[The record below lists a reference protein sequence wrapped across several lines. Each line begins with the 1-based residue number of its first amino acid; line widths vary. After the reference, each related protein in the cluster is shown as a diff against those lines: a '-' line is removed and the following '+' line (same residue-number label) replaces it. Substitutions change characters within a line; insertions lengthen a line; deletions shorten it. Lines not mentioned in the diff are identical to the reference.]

1 MESSIPPTIGPRRC
15 GSFSDE
21 ASLPLLG
28 WAASTAHIMSP
39 SKNRVL
45 IIIILGALSTISPFA
60 IDMYLPAFPE
70 IAAALQTSTARVSL
84 SLASYFAG
92 LAAGQLFYG
101 PLLDRF
107 GRKLPLYAGLTLFI
121 AASVLCLFARNVEA
135 LLVFRFVQAL
145 GGCAAGVA
153 AMAMVRDFF
162 PVHETAK
169 IISLL
174 ILVISASPMLAPSIG
189 VFVAV
194 NLGWQWVFIVLAAFV
209 LVMLLIARWVL
220 PQGHPPD
227 KSVSLRP
234 LPIWRNYGVVLR
246 EPQFLTYSLAG
257 AFAFSG
263 LLVYVTSSPIVFMEV
278 FGVSQKQF
286 GLIFAGLSVG
296 FIGSNQVN
304 VLLLRKFSSE
314 QIFRGALL
322 VECPTALALLV
333 GTSFGWFGLSA
344 TLALLFICLS
354 SLGLAYPNAAA
365 LALVPFSR
373 NIGSASAM
381 LGFLQI
387 GVSGLAA
394 ASIGIFDSKT
404 MLPVALVM
412 TATAWIGF
420 AILLLGKRFIPQVK
434 YVEESGAVALPH

>member
-1 MESSIPPTIGPRRC
+1 MESKSPDGWHRALFIPIYHFRQHQ
-15 GSFSDE
+15 S
-21 ASLPLLG
+21 
-28 WAASTAHIMSP
+28 MSHTH
-39 SKNRVL
+39 NRVL
-45 IIIILGALSTISPFA
+45 IIVILGALSTISPFA

-70 IAAALQTSTARVSL
+70 IAKALGTSTARVSL

-92 LAAGQLFYG
+92 MAAAQLFYG

-107 GRKLPLYAGLTLFI
+107 GRKLPLYAGLVLFI
-121 AASVLCLFARNVEA
+121 VASVLCLFSRNVESLIA
-135 LLVFRFVQAL
+135 LRFVQAL
-145 GGCAAGVA
+145 GGCAAQVA

-162 PVHETAK
+162 PAHETAK

-174 ILVISASPMLAPSIG
+174 ILVISASPLLAPSIG

-194 NLGWQWVFIVLAAFV
+194 HLGWQWVFIVLSAFV
-209 LVMLLIARWVL
+209 LVMLLIARFVL
-220 PQGHPPD
+220 PDAHPPD
-227 KSVSLRP
+227 QSVSLR
-234 LPIWRNYGVVLR
+234 LRPILRNYALVLK
-246 EPQFLTYSLAG
+246 EPQFITYALSG

-278 FGVSQKQF
+278 FQVSAQKF
-286 GLIFAGLSVG
+286 GAIFAGLSVG

-304 VLLLRKFSSE
+304 VLLLRKYSSE

-322 VECPTALALLV
+322 VECPVALVLLV
-333 GTSFGWFGLSA
+333 GTICGWFGLSA
-344 TLALLFICLS
+344 TLVLLFISLS

-387 GVSGLAA
+387 GVSGLAS
-394 ASIGIFDSKT
+394 ASIGIFDSHT
-404 MLPVALVM
+404 MMPVALVLM
-412 TATAWIGF
+412 ATSFIGF
-420 AILLLGKRFIPQVK
+420 AILLVGKRYIPQCR
-434 YVEESGAVALPH
+434 YVEEAGAVVLPH